1 MDRWE
6 FAEQADFF
14 FKWSV
19 VIVQVMR
26 TELCLVDADV
36 VYVCFLNGQLLLYRL

>member
-1 MDRWE
+1 V
-6 FAEQADFF
+6 F

-36 VYVCFLNGQLLLYRL
+36 YVLFFFIVTVHVMTCVDMINIL